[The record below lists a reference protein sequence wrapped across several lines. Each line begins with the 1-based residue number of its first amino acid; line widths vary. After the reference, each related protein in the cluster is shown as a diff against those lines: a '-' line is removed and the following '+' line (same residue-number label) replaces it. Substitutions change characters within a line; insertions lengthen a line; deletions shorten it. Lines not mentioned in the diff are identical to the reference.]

1 MADLAQCACGGCGLA
16 VSNTGSHNPY
26 FCVACSVCMAQTP
39 DLPDA
44 EKAAAAWNRMQ
55 NTPAATLRAILA
67 EIDAER
73 AARMGIE
80 ANTSTRRNI
89 AQWSNLVPRVV
100 VEGSPAQ
107 VLFCIED
114 ARHDIIALDAQ
125 VRQLRWELACR
136 QPVSRIPSESA
147 EYAQTMMRRAEQIEE
162 ECDAW
167 RNALQEAP

>member
-1 MADLAQCACGGCGLA
+1 MSEQELALARCVCGATGTHWHFSTYINRHYVSCSGCGA
-16 VSNTGSHNPY
+16 V
-26 FCVACSVCMAQTP
+26 TP
-39 DLPDA
+39 SYSSRNEA
-44 EKAAAAWNRMQ
+44 IAAWNRMQ
-55 NTPAATLRAILA
+55 NAPAATLRAILA

-136 QPVSRIPSESA
+136 QPVLRIPSESA
-147 EYAQTMMRRAEQIEE
+147 E
-162 ECDAW
+162 
-167 RNALQEAP
+167 L